1 MYMTV
6 PIRMYVR
13 TYIHVDVYTY
23 ICVFVHVCTTMYTY
37 DVPEVSKACSHFY
50 LILPITADVLYVYV
64 RKCVI
69 CTYVNVCM
77 RRLSYMYVC
86 IHVNMG

>member
-1 MYMTV
+1 MTCQGFPKLV
-6 PIRMYVR
+6 ARY
-13 TYIHVDVYTY
+13 
-23 ICVFVHVCTTMYTY
+23 
-37 DVPEVSKACSHFY
+37 
-50 LILPITADVLYVYV
+50 LPITADVLYV

-86 IHVNMG
+86 IHVNMGYSV